1 MAVDTSPRVVE
12 KLAGKDSV
20 PKLRL
25 VNSNAGRIGVAVFVI
40 LVVALPLNFGD
51 TYWLGV
57 LNSAGI
63 AAIAAIGLNILTGY
77 AGQLSLGHAAF
88 VSIGA
93 FVTQYVGGQLGLPM
107 IVWLPVAGIAAAL
120 VGAAVA
126 PFALRL
132 HGPYLAIVS
141 LAMVAIVIWIARN
154 IPSITGGNE
163 GTVVTAEATLGPI
176 NFEELTIGPLAFAR
190 EQGMFILIWA
200 MVGLFVLI
208 TANVMRTRSGRAMQA
223 VRDHD
228 MAAEVLGVRM
238 MRTQANAF
246 VLSTFIAGVA
256 GGLLAVNLEYIRPDS
271 FSVHL
276 SVEYLAIIVI
286 GGLIQDQV
294 TGGVEKVPGL
304 GDIPGI
310 GSLFRYDNRKRTKTN
325 LMVFLRPYVV
335 RDGGS
340 NSNLMVDR
348 YEYMRAQQAM
358 AQPGSHWLLPD
369 MQAPQL
375 PPRIPGAG
383 DPIPN
388 GNAGAGHVPPT
399 VVPRDIAALQADDP
413 TLVLQVIGAPSE
425 IEAQLAAR
433 RIADAGMNAYV
444 VQNDPNRWDVRM
456 RIARDRVTVDTT
468 LAALRHLGYAA
479 EIVTR

>member
-1 MAVDTSPRVVE
+1 MAVDISPGVVE
-12 KLAGKDSV
+12 ESKGKQAV

-25 VNSNAGRIGVAVFVI
+25 VNTRGGRIGVAAFVI
-40 LVVALPLNFGD
+40 FVVALPLNFGD

-93 FVTQYVGGQLGLPM
+93 FTTQYVGGQLGMPM
-107 IVWLPVAGIAAAL
+107 IVWLPVAGIAAAI

-141 LAMVAIVIWIARN
+141 LALVAIAIWVARN

-176 NFEELTIGPLAFAR
+176 NFEELTIGPLAFLR
-190 EQGMFILIWA
+190 EQGMFILIWG
-200 MVGLFVLI
+200 MVGLFVLL

-246 VLSTFIAGVA
+246 ILSTFIAGVA
-256 GGLLAVNLEYIRPDS
+256 GGLLAVYLEYIRPDS

-286 GGLIQDQV
+286 GGMASLWGPV
-294 TGGVEKVPGL
+294 LGALFVSLVP
-304 GDIPGI
+304 
-310 GSLFRYDNRKRTKTN
+310 
-325 LMVFLRPYVV
+325 VA
-335 RDGGS
+335 
-340 NSNLMVDR
+340 VDR
-348 YEYMRAQQAM
+348 FSDTLPFVQHGGTDGM
-358 AQPGSHWLLPD
+358 STTDLSLLLYGLMIVIFLLAEPKG
-369 MQAPQL
+369 L
-375 PPRIPGAG
+375 
-383 DPIPN
+383 
-388 GNAGAGHVPPT
+388 
-399 VVPRDIAALQADDP
+399 IAIIRRLAR
-413 TLVLQVIGAPSE
+413 LVRPARRPVAGAPSPS
-425 IEAQLAAR
+425 
-433 RIADAGMNAYV
+433 D
-444 VQNDPNRWDVRM
+444 
-456 RIARDRVTVDTT
+456 
-468 LAALRHLGYAA
+468 
-479 EIVTR
+479 

>member
-271 FSVHL
+271 FSVHK

-286 GGLIQDQV
+286 GGLASLWGPVLGALFVGLVPVVVDAIADSVPFVQH
-294 TGGVEKVPGL
+294 GGTDGMSTTDLSLLLYGL
-304 GDIPGI
+304 MIVIFLLAEPKG
-310 GSLFRYDNRKRTKTN
+310 LVAVFRRLAR
-325 LMVFLRPYVV
+325 LARPA
-335 RDGGS
+335 R
-340 NSNLMVDR
+340 R
-348 YEYMRAQQAM
+348 
-358 AQPGSHWLLPD
+358 P
-369 MQAPQL
+369 
-375 PPRIPGAG
+375 
-383 DPIPN
+383 
-388 GNAGAGHVPPT
+388 
-399 VVPRDIAALQADDP
+399 AAE
-413 TLVLQVIGAPSE
+413 APS
-425 IEAQLAAR
+425 QS
-433 RIADAGMNAYV
+433 
-444 VQNDPNRWDVRM
+444 
-456 RIARDRVTVDTT
+456 
-468 LAALRHLGYAA
+468 H
-479 EIVTR
+479 

>member
-1 MAVDTSPRVVE
+1 MAVESLPAGAE
-12 KLAGKDSV
+12 KLAGKDEV

-25 VNSNAGRIGVAVFVI
+25 VNSNVGRIGVAVFVI
-40 LVVALPLNFGD
+40 LVVALPLNWGD

-93 FVTQYVGGQLGLPM
+93 FTTQFVGGQLGMPM
-107 IVWLPVAGIAAAL
+107 IVWLPVAGIAAAI
-120 VGAAVA
+120 VGALVA

-141 LAMVAIVIWIARN
+141 LALVAIVIWIARN

-176 NFEELTIGPLAFAR
+176 NFEELAIGPLLFLR

-200 MVGLFVLI
+200 MVGLFVLL

-246 VLSTFIAGVA
+246 ILSTFIGGVA

-286 GGLIQDQV
+286 GGMASLWGPVLGALFVSLVPVVVDQFADSLPFV
-294 TGGVEKVPGL
+294 QHGGTDGMSTTDLSLLLYGL
-304 GDIPGI
+304 MIV
-310 GSLFRYDNRKRTKTN
+310 
-325 LMVFLRPYVV
+325 VFLLAEPKGLIAVLRRLGRLVRPA
-335 RDGGS
+335 R
-340 NSNLMVDR
+340 
-348 YEYMRAQQAM
+348 
-358 AQPGSHWLLPD
+358 P
-369 MQAPQL
+369 
-375 PPRIPGAG
+375 
-383 DPIPN
+383 
-388 GNAGAGHVPPT
+388 
-399 VVPRDIAALQADDP
+399 AAE
-413 TLVLQVIGAPSE
+413 APSKS
-425 IEAQLAAR
+425 
-433 RIADAGMNAYV
+433 
-444 VQNDPNRWDVRM
+444 
-456 RIARDRVTVDTT
+456 
-468 LAALRHLGYAA
+468 H
-479 EIVTR
+479 